1 MGYATV
7 MDVQGRNV
15 ARGTYGASTRPTAD
29 QVVEYIEMTAAELD
43 SILRSKG
50 FSLPIASEATQALAL
65 MEHYNAL
72 GAACLVESSAE
83 NDARAAGVCSMYES
97 AKAALE
103 AGNIDLDLP
112 DDPDEGLRFS
122 TAEPIF
128 AIPSGLR
135 DGAVAD
141 RAPSPSTRD
150 EGNFRDY

>member
-1 MGYATV
+1 
-7 MDVQGRNV
+7 
-15 ARGTYGASTRPTAD
+15 
-29 QVVEYIEMTAAELD
+29 VVEYIEMTAAELD
-43 SILRSKG
+43 SILRSRG
-50 FSLPIASEATQALAL
+50 FELPIASSATQALAL

-83 NDARAAGVCSMYES
+83 NDSRAANVCSMYES
-97 AKAALE
+97 AKKALE
-103 AGNIDLDLP
+103 EGNIDLDLP
-112 DDPDEGLRFS
+112 DDPDEGLRYS

-128 AIPSGLR
+128 AIPGSLR